1 MAQAKKIYA
10 GSGKKKSDTWFSI
23 SINMDKIQDYIQEY
37 NGTKFVKLNVNVNAK
52 PDQYGKDCQVTVD
65 TYTPQNNGRQSG
77 TNQTSFVK
85 SSTNSRGQVD
95 NYGSNKNIEDSDSLP
110 F

>member
-37 NGTKFVKLNVNVNAK
+37 NGTKFVKLNVNVNK
-52 PDQYGKDCQVTVD
+52 EPDQYGKDVSVSVD
-65 TYTPQNNGRQSG
+65 TYEPNKNSNGGSGRQ
-77 TNQTSFVK
+77 TQAATRNTQAP
-85 SSTNSRGQVD
+85 RGYTPITQE
-95 NYGSNKNIEDSDSLP
+95 NTELP

>member
-23 SINMDKIQDYIQEY
+23 SINVDKIQDYIQEY
-37 NGTKFVKLNVNVNAK
+37 NGTKFVKLNVNVNK
-52 PDQYGKDCQVTVD
+52 EPDQYGKDVSVSID
-65 TYTPQNNGRQSG
+65 TYDPSKNSNGGSGRQ
-77 TNQTSFVK
+77 TQAAPR
-85 SSTNSRGQVD
+85 STPASTGYVPAV
-95 NYGSNKNIEDSDSLP
+95 NYSDSGELP